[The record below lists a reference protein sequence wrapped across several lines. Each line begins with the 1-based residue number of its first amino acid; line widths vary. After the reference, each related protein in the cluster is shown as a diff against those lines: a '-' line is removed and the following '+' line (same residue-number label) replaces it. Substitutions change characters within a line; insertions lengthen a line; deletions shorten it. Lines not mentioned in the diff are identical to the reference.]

1 MSTATQT
8 RMTADEFIRAHGDE
22 SGVELANG
30 EIRRIPM
37 PGSEHGEVCFR
48 AALILGNHVVPNRL
62 GRIMTNDTFIR
73 MSETHC
79 FGADVCFVSYETLPA
94 DRPTPKGPLAPPLEL
109 VVEVRSPSD
118 SVADM
123 TDKATQ
129 YLRAGVRVVLV
140 LDPNTDSAALFRP
153 DELPQRFHNGDV
165 LTIPDVLP
173 GFSAPV
179 AKFFE

>member
-1 MSTATQT
+1 M
-8 RMTADEFIRAHGDE
+8 
-22 SGVELANG
+22 NG

-37 PGSEHGEVCFR
+37 PGSEHGEVCVN
-48 AALILGNHVVPNRL
+48 AVLLIGQHVKQNRL
-62 GRIMTNDTFIR
+62 GRVMSNDMFIR

-109 VVEVRSPSD
+109 VVEVRHSFESIMD
-118 SVADM
+118 VAA
-123 TDKATQ
+123 KATQ
-129 YLRAGVRVVLV
+129 LIRVGVKAVLV
-140 LDPNTDSAALFRP
+140 LDPNSDSAALFRP
-153 DELPQRFHNGDV
+153 DELPQRFHNGDT
-165 LTIPDVLP
+165 LAIPDVLP